1 MTERFERLR
10 AAYLRARNE
19 ADPERR
25 ERILVE
31 SCRGDAEMLTELRA
45 MLANEPPADFLDGS
59 VGADEA
65 PPPPRRLGE
74 FELMHPIGSGGS
86 GTVWLARQPSLDRLV
101 AIKVMTAGPGTPPS
115 LVDRFHRE
123 PIAAARLSHP
133 HIVPVLAEG
142 RVGVTHWFAMQ
153 FVDGHSLDVE
163 LRVQR
168 HHAPNDPQPLL
179 PRFGTGAWFAAASK
193 LCAEAADALHT
204 AHEHGI
210 VHRDVK
216 PANLLLARDGNVL
229 VADFGIARDERFGS
243 LTDPGAIAGTWH
255 YMSPEQARVT
265 NAPIDHRTDVYSLGV
280 VLYEL
285 LTRRRPYEG
294 RTSFEVVDQI
304 RRAPAL
310 PVRKLVREVPR
321 DLETICMAAI
331 AHHPDARYPTAKALR
346 DDLRRFLG
354 HEAILQQPP
363 ALRAKVYSFF
373 RRQRWRL
380 AVAGLVVSAVLG
392 GAALQA
398 TAEARVR
405 RNHLHEQ
412 ALALQAAPDLD
423 GERADRL
430 AQLWRDVR
438 STEPGAPPEVE
449 AMRTRL
455 AAYREQL
462 LARSRPIEPPF
473 DDSSTTISRGD
484 DADREVLLAGLFAWT
499 RAASIFGDDPEVAAA
514 RPSDPFAGAAR
525 IRVVDPKGNP
535 LAATVEVL
543 RIDNLT
549 GMPRSLLTPRT
560 VTEAPIV
567 LPAGHYRLVVTG
579 PTFGD
584 GSRAFE
590 RTIEPRR
597 TLNVSCVVQ
606 EIPDPTAGMVLIP
619 TGALS
624 LPAGDSPNALNGRTV
639 TVDAFWIDRC
649 EVTVGEYRRFLAAT
663 NREAPVRFA
672 RLEPK
677 HDRLPVADVSW
688 ADAVAFA
695 EWAGKRLP
703 TYAEWAL
710 AARGAGPT
718 PRRYPWGNE
727 GMHGNVNAP
736 RVERLTGIAG
746 FELYLAHAAAVDA
759 HPDSATPEGVL
770 ELFGNVAEWTGSP
783 GVDEGPGGLIPRAD
797 HRVVAGHSFD
807 VMAVRP
813 DADLGLTR
821 LTAIGPTQS
830 AHTRGFRCARSAT
843 R

>member
-10 AAYLRARNE
+10 AAFLRARNE
-19 ADPERR
+19 TDPERR

-31 SCRGDAEMLTELRA
+31 SCRGDEDMLSELRA
-45 MLANEPPADFLDGS
+45 MLASEPPADFLDGS
-59 VGADEA
+59 VGSDE

-74 FELMHPIGSGGS
+74 FELMNPIGSGGS

-153 FVDGHSLDVE
+153 FVDGHGLDVE
-163 LRVQR
+163 LRLQR
-168 HHAPNDPQPLL
+168 HHAPNDPPPLL
-179 PRFGTGAWFAAASK
+179 PRFGTGAWFAAVSK
-193 LCAEAADALHT
+193 LCADAADALHT
-204 AHEHGI
+204 AHKHGI

-216 PANLLLARDGNVL
+216 PPNLLLARDGNVL

-265 NAPIDHRTDVYSLGV
+265 NAPIDHRTDIYSLGV

-304 RRAPAL
+304 RRAPAP

-331 AHHPDARYPTAKALR
+331 AHHPDARYPTAEALR
-346 DDLRRFLG
+346 DDLRRFFG

-363 ALRAKVYSFF
+363 ALRAKVWSAV
-373 RRQRWRL
+373 RRQRWKL
-380 AVAGLVVSAVLG
+380 ALAGMVGAALLG
-392 GAALQA
+392 GAALQE
-398 TAEARVR
+398 TAQARSR
-405 RNHLHEQ
+405 RSRLYEQ
-412 ALALQAAPDLD
+412 AIALQAAPDLD

-430 AQLWRDVR
+430 ADLWRDVR
-438 STEPGAPPEVE
+438 SPEPGAPPEVE

-455 AAYREQL
+455 AAYRAEL
-462 LARSRPIEPPF
+462 LARSRPTDPPL
-473 DDSSTTISRGD
+473 DVGNGAVSRADEG
-484 DADREVLLAGLFAWT
+484 DREIVLAGLFAWT

-525 IRVVDPKGNP
+525 VRVVDAKGNQ
-535 LAATVEVL
+535 LAASVETL

-549 GMPRSLLTPRT
+549 GMPRSFLEPRP
-560 VTEAPIV
+560 VTEAPIA
-567 LPAGHYRLVVTG
+567 LTPGNYRLVLTG
-579 PTFGD
+579 PAFAD
-584 GSRAFE
+584 GPRAFE

-597 TLNVSCVVQ
+597 TLNVSCVVR
-606 EIPDPTAGMVLIP
+606 EIPDATAGMVLIP

-624 LPAGDSPNALNGRTV
+624 LPADDSPNGLNGRTV

-663 NREAPVRFA
+663 NHKPPIRFA
-672 RLEPK
+672 LLEAK
-677 HDRLPVADVSW
+677 HDRLPVADVTW
-688 ADAVAFA
+688 EDAVAYA

-736 RVERLTGIAG
+736 RVERLTGLAA
-746 FELYLAHAAAVDA
+746 FEHYLAHAAAVDA
-759 HPDSATPEGVL
+759 HPDSATPEGVF

-783 GVDEGPGGLIPRAD
+783 GVDEGPRGLIPRAD

-807 VMAVRP
+807 VMRVSP